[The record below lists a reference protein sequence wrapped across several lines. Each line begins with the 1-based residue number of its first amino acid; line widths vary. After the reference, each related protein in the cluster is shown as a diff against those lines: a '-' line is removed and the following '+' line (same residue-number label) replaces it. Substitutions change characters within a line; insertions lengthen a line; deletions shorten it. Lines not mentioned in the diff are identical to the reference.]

1 MRKRTMRLQTH
12 KMCQRKARDN
22 CALRSGTTVHQGPG
36 QLCIKA
42 RDLQDQYL
50 AGDSEINKERACPML
65 ILNLGFFWTC
75 QSCTVFAY
83 VKPPSLGPHDNASFR
98 RFCRACLQF
107 NWLLQQ
113 SWNHFGKSAFVRLNR
128 SNVNSVVVTRDFL
141 GYCWKSSDL
150 ISEAPY
156 WPFDKRQWANCMS
169 PSTLYL
175 G

>member
-1 MRKRTMRLQTH
+1 
-12 KMCQRKARDN
+12 
-22 CALRSGTTVHQGPG
+22 
-36 QLCIKA
+36 
-42 RDLQDQYL
+42 
-50 AGDSEINKERACPML
+50 ML

-83 VKPPSLGPHDNASFR
+83 VKPPSLGPHDNANFR

-107 NWLLQQ
+107 NWPPHKWLLQQ

-156 WPFDKRQWANCMS
+156 WPFDKGQWANCMS
-169 PSTLYL
+169 PSILYL
-175 G
+175 GQTVGKLYESLYSLFRIDCRQTVWTVFGFSWTVLRFLKGCQQVG